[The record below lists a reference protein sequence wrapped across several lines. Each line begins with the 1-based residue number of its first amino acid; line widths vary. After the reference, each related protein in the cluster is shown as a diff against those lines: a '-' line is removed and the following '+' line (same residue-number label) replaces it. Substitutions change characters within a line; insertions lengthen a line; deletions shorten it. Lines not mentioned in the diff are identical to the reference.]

1 MIFQSFQQK
10 CKKLNPHPLG
20 LEVSLVGIYPAI
32 VEKEECLIKVVIEP
46 GNNKDFEL
54 QLRNIREAEPEKD
67 GSPPGGIVVERVGLP
82 SHGGLIQLQDTH
94 GVTGDTIQG
103 IRI

>member
-1 MIFQSFQQK
+1 MFDQ
-10 CKKLNPHPLG
+10 
-20 LEVSLVGIYPAI
+20 
-32 VEKEECLIKVVIEP
+32 

-82 SHGGLIQLQDTH
+82 THGGVIQLQDTH